1 MRAIPLLSLLLS
13 GWFIVPAHAD
23 EAQDWL
29 TRLGQAEQQQ
39 SFHGTFVYER
49 NGSFSTH
56 NIWHRVQNGQVRE
69 RLLQLDGSAQE
80 VVRIDGRTQCV
91 SGTLIA
97 GLGDSPN
104 AAARALD
111 PKKLKNWY
119 DLAVIG
125 KSRVAGRDAVIV
137 SLTPRD
143 QHRYSFELH
152 LDKKTGLPLKSLL
165 LNDKGQLLER
175 FQFTSLD
182 TDEIPSD
189 KDLLA
194 EPDCKPINIASDKAS
209 AAKTV
214 QNWRSDWLP
223 PGFEL
228 TSSSS
233 HKDAQTKTQVSSLMY
248 DDGLA
253 RFSVFLEPL
262 NGATVTDTRTQ
273 LGPTVAVSRRLT
285 TPQGEMMVTVVG
297 EIPIGT
303 AERIALSMRNND
315 GAATSKQ

>member
-1 MRAIPLLSLLLS
+1 MRAIPLLTLLLS
-13 GWFIVPAHAD
+13 GWFVVPAHAD

-29 TRLGQAEQQQ
+29 QRLGQAEQQQ
-39 SFHGTFVYER
+39 SFQGTFVYER

-56 NIWHRVQNGQVRE
+56 NIWHRVQDGKVRE
-69 RLLQLDGSAQE
+69 RLVQLDGSAQE

-91 SGTLIA
+91 SGQLVA
-97 GLGDSPN
+97 GLGDAPDS
-104 AAARALD
+104 AARALD
-111 PKKLKNWY
+111 PQKLKNWY

-125 KSRVAGRDAVIV
+125 KSRVAGRQAVIV

-143 QHRYSFELH
+143 QHRYGFELH
-152 LDKKTGLPLKSLL
+152 LDRETGLLLKSLL

-175 FQFTSLD
+175 FQFTRLD
-182 TDEIPSD
+182 TADVPQDSELQPS
-189 KDLLA
+189 A
-194 EPDCKPINIASDKAS
+194 ECRPVVINSDKAS
-209 AAKTV
+209 AVKAAQV
-214 QNWRSDWLP
+214 WHSDWLP

-228 TSSSS
+228 TSSTAR
-233 HKDAQTKTQVSSLMY
+233 KDPDTKSMVNSLMY

-262 NGATVTDTRTQ
+262 NGAVVTDTRTQ

-285 TPQGEMMVTVVG
+285 TPEGEMMVTVVG

-303 AERIALSMRNND
+303 AERIALSMRSDTAN
-315 GAATSKQ
+315 AKQ

>member
-104 AAARALD
+104 AAARAVD

-143 QHRYSFELH
+143 QHRYGFELH

-182 TDEIPSD
+182 TDEVPSD
-189 KDLLA
+189 KDLMA
-194 EPDCKPINIASDKAS
+194 DADCKPINIGNDKAS

-262 NGATVTDTRTQ
+262 NGAIVTDTRTQ